1 MNANRYVTRH
11 ITKVGLALAATLALM
26 TTSASAAVVCNDEGD
41 CWRVKER
48 HEYRPEFGLRIYAD
62 DWRWP
67 DAEAR
72 RYRWREVG
80 EGRGYWRNGVW
91 IRF

>member
-1 MNANRYVTRH
+1 MYVTMR
-11 ITKVGLALAATLALM
+11 IATVGLTLAGTLALM
-26 TTSASAAVVCNDEGD
+26 ATTASAAVVCNAEGD

-48 HEYRPEFGLRIYAD
+48 HEYKPEFGLRVYAD

-67 DAEAR
+67 EAEAH

-80 EGRGYWRNGVW
+80 HGRGYWHNGIW
-91 IRF
+91 IEF

>member
-1 MNANRYVTRH
+1 MYVSTR
-11 ITKVGLALAATLALM
+11 ITTVGLALAGTLALM
-26 TTSASAAVVCNDEGD
+26 TATASAAVVCNAEGD

-48 HEYRPEFGLRIYAD
+48 HEYKPEFGLRVYAD

-67 DAEAR
+67 EAEAH

-80 EGRGYWRNGVW
+80 HGRGYWHNGIW
-91 IRF
+91 IEF

>member
-1 MNANRYVTRH
+1 MRISTA
-11 ITKVGLALAATLALM
+11 ALSLGAAIALM
-26 TTSASAAVVCNDEGD
+26 TTSASAAVVCNDDGD

-48 HEYRPEFGLRIYAD
+48 HDYKPEFGLRIYAD

-67 DAEAR
+67 EGEAH

-80 EGRGYWRNGVW
+80 PGRGYWRRGAWVA
-91 IRF
+91 F

>member
-1 MNANRYVTRH
+1 MSHMSPLYPTGY
-11 ITKVGLALAATLALM
+11 ITKVGLALAGALV

-41 CWRVKER
+41 CWRVAER

-67 DAEAR
+67 EAEAR

-80 EGRGYWRNGVW
+80 EGRGYWRNGIW